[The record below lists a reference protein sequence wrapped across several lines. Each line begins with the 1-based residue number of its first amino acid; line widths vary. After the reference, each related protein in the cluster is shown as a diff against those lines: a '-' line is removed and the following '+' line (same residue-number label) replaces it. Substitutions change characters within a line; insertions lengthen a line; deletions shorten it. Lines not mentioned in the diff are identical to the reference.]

1 MRRRQL
7 TGFFR
12 HLRGGALRTGFIP
25 ETRLCIRLTCSILRS
40 FKCYGVWHGKEWSL
54 YTVLTRPCAICW
66 IFALLGILISCS
78 SPGFGNCVTIFLP
91 MMLPTLCWPKIW
103 ELRWLRG
110 TVDWLLPRAM
120 PHPSSCI
127 NSTYRFAHFYMA
139 HRSFRR
145 DAASD
150 QIYALEVK
158 WPSEAA
164 LSSDWQCASDRWPT
178 DRRRVERPPFRSTL
192 SDRN

>member
-7 TGFFR
+7 TVFFR

-78 SPGFGNCVTIFLP
+78 SPGFGNCDTIFLP

-103 ELRWLRG
+103 ELRWLHG
-110 TVDWLLPRAM
+110 TVDSLFPPAPATPPRWFFF
-120 PHPSSCI
+120 SYS
-127 NSTYRFAHFYMA
+127 FFYFF
-139 HRSFRR
+139 HS
-145 DAASD
+145 
-150 QIYALEVK
+150 
-158 WPSEAA
+158 
-164 LSSDWQCASDRWPT
+164 
-178 DRRRVERPPFRSTL
+178 
-192 SDRN
+192 